1 MNKQTINICKF
12 VQNASA
18 EHLITSNFVY
28 ESNPDVLNK
37 TTTKKD
43 HTMYLVISGIGK
55 LVTDYAK
62 AELSPGKLF
71 FTFSGIPFKIESE
84 AEFHYIYISFSGE
97 RSEVLFK
104 RYFISPENCIF
115 EGNEGL
121 ISFWQNAITR
131 ATDINLDLIS
141 ESVLLY
147 TFSQLTPPEISEEQH
162 LLDDILAHIDANF
175 TDFKLNLQTT
185 AENFG
190 YNPKYLSRIFK
201 QTTGTTFSE
210 HLKHTRIKHAIFL
223 MEQGLTSVK
232 NIALLSGYNDPL
244 YFSNVFKKEIGI
256 PASEYIK
263 QNKK

>member
-1 MNKQTINICKF
+1 
-12 VQNASA
+12 
-18 EHLITSNFVY
+18 
-28 ESNPDVLNK
+28 
-37 TTTKKD
+37 
-43 HTMYLVISGIGK
+43 MYLVISGIGK

-104 RYFISPENCIF
+104 RYFISTENCIF

-147 TFSQLTPPEISEEQH
+147 TFSQLTPPQSQ
-162 LLDDILAHIDANF
+162 AHR
-175 TDFKLNLQTT
+175 L
-185 AENFG
+185 G
-190 YNPKYLSRIFK
+190 
-201 QTTGTTFSE
+201 
-210 HLKHTRIKHAIFL
+210 
-223 MEQGLTSVK
+223 V
-232 NIALLSGYNDPL
+232 
-244 YFSNVFKKEIGI
+244 
-256 PASEYIK
+256 
-263 QNKK
+263 